1 MWNRTR
7 IGLTIVII
15 AVCAVA
21 GCAAQSA
28 PQDPGPKP
36 LAAGQT
42 CQSVRSE
49 LDSLDRKGARGTVEA
64 HLAGRTLTAERT
76 SMAKR
81 YMDLLGQ
88 YLGARC
94 HVA

>member
-1 MWNRTR
+1 MWTRTR
-7 IGLTIVII
+7 NALTIVSL
-15 AVCAVA
+15 AVCAA
-21 GCAAQSA
+21 GGCAAQSG

-42 CQSVRSE
+42 CQSVRTE
-49 LDSLDRKGARGTVEA
+49 LDSLDRRGARGSVEA
-64 HLAGRTLTAERT
+64 HLAGRPLTPERT
-76 SMAKR
+76 RTAKR
-81 YMDLLGQ
+81 YVDLLGQ